1 MKLNNQLIATS
12 ALDEGMTPVQEKLF
26 SKLSLV
32 DDRFKKITSGID
44 ELADILLKERKQS
57 GKDKNSPSKKNK
69 NESDEDY

>member
-1 MKLNNQLIATS
+1 
-12 ALDEGMTPVQEKLF
+12 MTPVQEKLF